1 LSWVAASLIIS
12 VTSTTSGN
20 NAPANDATEDL
31 LTGRIVEWFDGKG
44 YGFVATKTQRYFI
57 HIRDFSR
64 CHKRPAVGDSIRFA
78 LGQDAKG
85 RPCATKALHINDGGR
100 ISGAALACLG
110 VLLILPVMA
119 LLKLRPDWRWVAGL
133 ATVVNLLAFYTY
145 AVDKRRAWERLW
157 RLPEARLHFVA
168 LIGGWPGAFLAQRN
182 YRHKCSKLGFQM
194 VFWFTVLL
202 YQGAAFD
209 CLNDWKYS
217 QAGLKEIKR
226 LSGRMPW
233 RS

>member
-1 LSWVAASLIIS
+1 VIITG
-12 VTSTTSGN
+12 TSTPFGN
-20 NAPANDATEDL
+20 QAPGNTAPEEF

-44 YGFVATKTQRYFI
+44 YGFVATKTRRFFI
-57 HIRDFSR
+57 HVRDFSR
-64 CHKRPAVGDSIRFA
+64 HHKRPEVGDAIRFT

-85 RPCATKALHINDGGR
+85 RPCAVKALHVNDGGQ
-100 ISGAALACLG
+100 ISGVALLFLG
-110 VLLILPVMA
+110 ALLILPVMA
-119 LLKLRPDWRWVAGL
+119 LLKLKPDWRWVAGF
-133 ATVVNLLAFYTY
+133 ASVVNVLAFYAY
-145 AVDKRRAWERLW
+145 AVDKRRAWEKLW

-202 YQGAAFD
+202 YQGTAFD

-217 QAGLKEIKR
+217 RAGLEEVR
-226 LSGRMPW
+226 SWSGRIPW
-233 RS
+233 HS